1 MTTTLPERDVFARAW
16 ADWHRQHE
24 ARLADP
30 HGFLTVTAL
39 HWLTGTAQRFD
50 GVPGAWSTGPDG
62 VEVVLDRVGPVVVG
76 AGFSGHGF
84 KSAPA
89 VGRVLADLALGQ
101 PGVPAL
107 ALATHADHT
116 AVTV

>member
-1 MTTTLPERDVFARAW
+1 MTLVGTSRRTDVIV
-16 ADWHRQHE
+16 
-24 ARLADP
+24 
-30 HGFLTVTAL
+30 G
-39 HWLTGTAQRFD
+39 G
-50 GVPGAWSTGPDG
+50 
-62 VEVVLDRVGPVVVG
+62 VGPAVVG

-84 KSAPA
+84 TSAPA

-107 ALATHADHT
+107 ALAAHADHT